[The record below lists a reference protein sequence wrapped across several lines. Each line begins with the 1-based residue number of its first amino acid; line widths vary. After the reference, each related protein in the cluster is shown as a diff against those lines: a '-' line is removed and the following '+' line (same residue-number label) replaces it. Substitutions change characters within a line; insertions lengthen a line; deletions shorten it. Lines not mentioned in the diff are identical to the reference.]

1 VIKAFYD
8 NRNFN
13 LNKYLYIFYLFC
25 VYIDKCIFIIVKI
38 KYINFNKINNIYDK
52 INFIINYTYFII
64 FDNILSKN
72 I

>member
-1 VIKAFYD
+1 M
-8 NRNFN
+8 
-13 LNKYLYIFYLFC
+13 YIFYLFC

-38 KYINFNKINNIYDK
+38 KYINFNKINNIYDI

>member
-1 VIKAFYD
+1 MKAFYD

-13 LNKYLYIFYLFC
+13 LNKYLYILYLFC

-38 KYINFNKINNIYDK
+38 KYINFNKINNIYDI

>member
-1 VIKAFYD
+1 MKAFYD

-38 KYINFNKINNIYDK
+38 KYINFNKINNIYD
-52 INFIINYTYFII
+52 
-64 FDNILSKN
+64 
-72 I
+72 